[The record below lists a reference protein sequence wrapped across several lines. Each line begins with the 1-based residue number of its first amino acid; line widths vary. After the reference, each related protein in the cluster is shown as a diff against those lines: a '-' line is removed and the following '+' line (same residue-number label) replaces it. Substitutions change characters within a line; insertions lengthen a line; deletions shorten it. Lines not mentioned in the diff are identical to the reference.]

1 MTSQRASRSAGD
13 LRPVFNGVDLLN
25 LTLHMKGKRC
35 ARGLQAQGLGV
46 AGEGIHLVKDGG

>member
-1 MTSQRASRSAGD
+1 MTSRRVSRNAGD
-13 LRPVFNGVDLLN
+13 LRFIFNGVDLFN

-46 AGEGIHLVKDGG
+46 AGEGIHFVKDGG

>member
-1 MTSQRASRSAGD
+1 VTSQRASRRAGD
-13 LRPVFNGVDLLN
+13 LRLVFNGVDLLN